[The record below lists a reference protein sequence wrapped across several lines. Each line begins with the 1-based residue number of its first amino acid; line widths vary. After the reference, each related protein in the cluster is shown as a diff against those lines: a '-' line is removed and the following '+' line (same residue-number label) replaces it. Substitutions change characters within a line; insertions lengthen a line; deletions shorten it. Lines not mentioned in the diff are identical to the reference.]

1 MLLCMRILLLAC
13 MLWLSIPCAAQT
25 GNDWGKLLDAKKI
38 KEAEALC
45 TSWTA
50 SPQLSKRVEAEKCLA
65 NVELC
70 KGSQLHLM
78 GNDTGGGSLG
88 EGYTPEAAKAALIH
102 LNKGIQL
109 APQDLSIH
117 QGRLYVL
124 ESAGMFD
131 AMDKALEDSIGIY
144 KGADA
149 LQAWLAFDAELGDM
163 GQARAGLSFAE
174 VLNRHYPNSH
184 DVLGNIG
191 AFHNML
197 GEHEQALPFE
207 QRAAKLAPSDPM
219 DVWNLGWTYNYLG
232 NTAEAD
238 TWMSKSIA
246 LDPSGKQLPD
256 SKCLYAEFVETKLH
270 QTERACKLEKA
281 SCPPDRQK
289 ACTNDHA
296 AAPSK

>member
-1 MLLCMRILLLAC
+1 MRILSVVCALLFSLQC
-13 MLWLSIPCAAQT
+13 VAQT
-25 GNDWGKLLDAKKI
+25 SSDWGKLLDAKKI

-45 TSWTA
+45 TSWSN
-50 SPQLSKRVEAEKCLA
+50 SPDNGKRVEAEKCLA

-88 EGYTPEAAKAALIH
+88 EGYTPEALKAALAH
-102 LNKGIQL
+102 LDKGLEL

-117 QGRLYVL
+117 QGRLYIL

-131 AMDKALEDSIGIY
+131 QMDQALEKSISVY

-163 GQARAGLSFAE
+163 GQARAGLRFAE

-207 QRAAKLAPSDPM
+207 QQAAALAPDDPM

-232 NTAEAD
+232 QTAEAD
-238 TWMSKSIA
+238 KWMSKSMA
-246 LDPSGKQLPD
+246 LDPTGKQAPG
-256 SKCLYAEFVETKLH
+256 SKCLYAEFVEAKLH
-270 QTERACKLEKA
+270 QPERACTLEKV

-289 ACTNDHA
+289 ACTTKLPA
-296 AAPSK
+296 ATPSR

>member
-1 MLLCMRILLLAC
+1 MRILFVLCAFCFSL
-13 MLWLSIPCAAQT
+13 PCVAQANT
-25 GNDWGKLLDAKKI
+25 EWGKLLDSKKI
-38 KEAEALC
+38 EEAEALC

-50 SPQLSKRVEAEKCLA
+50 SPDVTKRVEAEKCLA

-70 KGSQLHLM
+70 KGSQLQLT

-88 EGYTPEAAKAALIH
+88 PGYTPEAVNAALRH
-102 LNKGIQL
+102 LDKGIQL

-124 ESAGMFD
+124 ESASRFD
-131 AMDKALEDSIGIY
+131 AMDEALEESIRVY

-149 LQAWLAFDAELGDM
+149 LQAWLAFDAELGDA
-163 GQARAGLSFAE
+163 GQARAGLNFAE

-197 GEHEQALPFE
+197 GEHDQALPFE
-207 QRAAKLAPSDPM
+207 QQAEALAPNDAM

-232 NTAEAD
+232 DTAEAD
-238 TWMSKSIA
+238 KWMSKALA
-246 LDPSGKQLPD
+246 LDPSGKQAPGT
-256 SKCLYAEFVETKLH
+256 KCLYAQFVDTKLH
-270 QTERACKLEKA
+270 QPERACKLEKL
-281 SCPPDRQK
+281 SCEPDRRK
-289 ACTNDHA
+289 SCNKHRPA
-296 AAPSK
+296 AIPPA